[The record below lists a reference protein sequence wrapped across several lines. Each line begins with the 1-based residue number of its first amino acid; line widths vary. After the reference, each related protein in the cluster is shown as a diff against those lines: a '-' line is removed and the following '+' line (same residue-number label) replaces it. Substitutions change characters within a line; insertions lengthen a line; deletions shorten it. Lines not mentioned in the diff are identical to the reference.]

1 MTQPADML
9 KIVRMGETDN
19 TEFKRRLT
27 KSDLRKERLQS
38 LISRI
43 RYMTCESPF
52 EGRFLLGI
60 EDHDGKNWEVYG
72 LSEKALQSSEDILK
86 QICQKAEVEIIEE
99 TRVETEEGM
108 VGVYVLKRLAD
119 TETRESC
126 AISVAGRV
134 NSGKSTLI
142 GTLVTGQPDDGS
154 GKARSF
160 LLKHPQEITRGQT
173 ADIHMAFLGFSG
185 EGEPIHLDNPLS
197 KAEWARA
204 LDRSSRVLM
213 FADAPGHQEYSKT
226 MIRSILGGDASY
238 GVILVPAKD
247 EANLIRSEELHNSRR
262 RLDKITREHMIL
274 MSGQDI
280 PFIVVVSKVDSVAKE
295 ELELVSNVVRKTIK
309 DIGGIPVSIQDEEDI
324 DTAVKEMGH
333 GVIVPVVEVSCK
345 TMQNIDLLSSLLSK
359 LPLDSKETDLTQPA
373 QAYVD
378 KVYRGIR
385 GTNVV
390 VTGTVRSGVFKAG
403 QPLVVVPNNGGRK
416 LEGRVGSIEVFK
428 KRVNAVKP
436 GDMFGIDVK
445 GVDKYAVRRGQLLA
459 DPGGSKQPC
468 RTFEAEIVVTRHPT
482 RISEGYTPV
491 LQCNTIQ
498 QSVMLKKIYDAD
510 FLSVGDF
517 ARVQLEFLFRPEAI
531 SDGDKI
537 VLREAN
543 TRAIGTVADIVD

>member
-27 KSDLRKERLQS
+27 KSDLRKERLQR

-60 EDHDGKNWEVYG
+60 EDIDGKDWEIYG
-72 LSEKALQSSEDILK
+72 LSEKALQSSEAILK
-86 QICQKAEVEIIEE
+86 QICEKAEVEIIEE
-99 TRVETEEGM
+99 TRVETPEGM
-108 VGVYVLKRLAD
+108 VGVYMLKRLAD

-142 GTLVTGQPDDGS
+142 GTLVTGQADDGS

-173 ADIHMAFLGFSG
+173 ADIHMAFLGFG
-185 EGEPIHLDNPLS
+185 RDGEPIHLHNPLN

-204 LDRSSRVLM
+204 LDRSARVLM

-238 GVILVPAKD
+238 GIILVPAKD
-247 EANLIRSEELHNSRR
+247 EANLIKSEEMRNSRR

-274 MSGQDI
+274 MSGQEI
-280 PFIVVVSKVDSVAKE
+280 PFIVVVSKVDSVDKE
-295 ELELVSNVVRKTIK
+295 ELELVNRVVRKTIK
-309 DIGGIPVSIQDEEDI
+309 DIGGIPVSIQEQDDVE
-324 DTAVKEMGH
+324 TATKEMAH

-345 TMQNIDLLSSLLSK
+345 NMQNIGLLTDLLST
-359 LPLDSKETDLTQPA
+359 LPLDSEEGDLTQPA

-403 QPLVVVPNNGGRK
+403 QPLVVVPNNGGEK

-436 GDMFGIDVK
+436 GDMFGIDIK
-445 GVDKYAVRRGQLLA
+445 DVDKYAIRRGQLLA
-459 DPGGSKQPC
+459 DPGDSNEPC

-498 QSVMLKKIYDAD
+498 QSVELKKIYDAE

-543 TRAIGTVADIVD
+543 TRAIGTVANIVN